1 MTTAQQIK
9 LATTSLFLEKAVK
22 GGLMKHI
29 SRENNKAISKNV
41 HFKKASFDTDKYQI
55 MVALNDGTT
64 KQIALP
70 KNYGIEMV
78 DAKDNPDY
86 EGFQRMGVWD
96 NQSQECICQCR
107 KFKANQNSMES
118 QKV

>member
-55 MVALNDGTT
+55 MVTLDDGTIEKT
-64 KQIALP
+64 VLP
-70 KNYGIEMV
+70 ESYGIEMV

-96 NQSQECICQCR
+96 NQNMYCFDA
-107 KFKANQNSMES
+107 KW
-118 QKV
+118 